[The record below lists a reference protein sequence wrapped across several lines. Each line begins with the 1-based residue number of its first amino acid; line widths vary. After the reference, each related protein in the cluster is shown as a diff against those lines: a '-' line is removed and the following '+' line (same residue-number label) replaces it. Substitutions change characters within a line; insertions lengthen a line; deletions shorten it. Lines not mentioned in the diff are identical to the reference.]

1 MHTLQ
6 DLQRWYHS
14 PCDGDCEHG
23 YRVEIGTLDN
33 PEWRV
38 LFESTAVLG
47 YALGVGLCCHLFVV
61 LYEEPHLRR
70 VFGAEYEDYCLR
82 VGRWLPKWW

>member
-38 LFESTAVLG
+38 SINLVDTPLAEQPFTPGERFRVHSRTGRA
-47 YALGVGLCCHLFVV
+47 ALH
-61 LYEEPHLRR
+61 
-70 VFGAEYEDYCLR
+70 
-82 VGRWLPKWW
+82 GR